1 MKLCCLGLILLCVG
15 CGAKVVKQF
24 EVGNFQSVEVI
35 NSGDWTKSNI
45 MKITTDKGIQSYKEF
60 YINKFYETLLS
71 HLICLRSEGGSEKE
85 KMDLMLGSIL
95 KDKGLYKYTR
105 YKDVLE
111 KMFEVQNK

>member
-45 MKITTDKGIQSYKEF
+45 MKITTDKTVVMTNARAFIANPGDPCTIERYDDGSVWMFIGDTGSVQIKEA
-60 YINKFYETLLS
+60 
-71 HLICLRSEGGSEKE
+71 GP
-85 KMDLMLGSIL
+85 
-95 KDKGLYKYTR
+95 
-105 YKDVLE
+105 
-111 KMFEVQNK
+111 